1 MSAPDRRTLVEA
13 VRAAARLAIEATSL
27 RAVARAVDMSPM
39 GLRHFVD
46 GTQPYSAT
54 RRKLIAWYAVYQAEA
69 GGFSAES
76 VRAALVL
83 LTDGL
88 PESGRARAAAVLL
101 DEIGKLHAA
110 AGTRPPAWLA
120 DLREDPGLDD

>member
-1 MSAPDRRTLVEA
+1 MSAPDRRSLVEA
-13 VRAAARLAIEATSL
+13 IRAAAKLAIEATSL

-39 GLRHFVD
+39 GLRHFVE

-54 RRKLIAWYAVYQAEA
+54 RRKLTAWYAVYQAEA
-69 GGFSAES
+69 GGFSADS

-88 PESGRARAAAVLL
+88 PESARARAAGVLL
-101 DEIGKLHAA
+101 DDIQKLHAEL
-110 AGTRPPAWLA
+110 GTRPPAWLA
-120 DLREDPGLDD
+120 GLRDDPGLSD

>member
-1 MSAPDRRTLVEA
+1 VEA
-13 VRAAARLAIEATSL
+13 IREAVKLAIEATSL

-39 GLRHFVD
+39 GLKHFVE

-69 GGFSAES
+69 GGFSADS
-76 VRAALVL
+76 VRAGLVL
-83 LTDGL
+83 MMDGI

-101 DEIGKLHAA
+101 DDVRKLHAEL
-110 AGTRPPAWLA
+110 GTRPPAWLA
-120 DLREDPGLDD
+120 DLRADPGLGE